1 MPDHD
6 ATALGARAADRVRAR
21 ILALDPLTDL
31 QGFLIDSARVLRE
44 ETQASACGLV
54 RRFQGASLDLALFV
68 PKEGEVLKRRVPLKR
83 EERHARLSI
92 PQGPTPGFH
101 NVLLQELAVL
111 HGIHPRRVVH
121 LPVEYRGTS
130 VVDVELADPAPE
142 NVVGDLQSVLDEVA
156 VVFKV
161 AVLQERLRRERL
173 EAGLLH
179 AVGRELGRTL
189 DLQDLLATILDLLR
203 QVVHFDAAAIYVLGG
218 ANLNAVHQSL
228 RGYDED
234 EKRALA
240 IKLDEGL
247 VGFAART
254 GEAVI
259 VADVANDPRYL
270 KARPSTRSEMVVPL
284 MSGGRVIGVFNL
296 ESDRP
301 STYNPHDLDLLVTFG
316 GQAAA
321 ALERARLLEEEQE
334 ARRLEQELS
343 IARRIQQAFLPDP
356 DAVIREGAVSGATIP
371 SLEVS
376 GDYYDLLERKDGR
389 LGVALADVAGK
400 GMPAALI
407 MASLRAAF
415 RLSAA
420 RLDNPGVL
428 CAELNAFLEAGLRE
442 TEFATGVFGF
452 LDLKARSFY
461 YSNAGHNPPL
471 LMHAD
476 GSFQWLETGG
486 TILGAFPDQSYPA
499 ERVPLLPGDRLVLY
513 TDGLTESNPGND
525 IEFGNERLV
534 HLLRSEVAHSPR
546 EIRDAIVDSV
556 TEYAGLPLPD
566 DLTVLVIGVNAGG

>member
-1 MPDHD
+1 MPDPD
-6 ATALGARAADRVRAR
+6 ATVLGHRVAVRVRTR
-21 ILALDPLTDL
+21 LMDLDPLTDL
-31 QGFLIDSARVLRE
+31 QGFLIDASRVILE

-54 RRFQGASLDLALFV
+54 RRFQGASFDLALLV
-68 PKEGEVLKRRVPLKR
+68 PKDGEPAKRRVSLQR
-83 EERHARLSI
+83 EERHVRLPFPEGCTSE
-92 PQGPTPGFH
+92 FY
-101 NVLLQELAVL
+101 NELLRDLAAERGV
-111 HGIHPRRVVH
+111 HPRCVFH
-121 LPVEYRGTS
+121 MTVEYRGAS
-130 VVDVELADPAPE
+130 VVDIELADPQPE
-142 NVVGDLQSVLDEVA
+142 MPAAELQSVLDETA

-189 DLQDLLATILDLLR
+189 DLQDVLATILDLLR

-259 VADVANDPRYL
+259 VSDVASDPRYL
-270 KARPSTRSEMVVPL
+270 KARPHTRSEMVVPL

-301 STYNPHDLDLLVTFG
+301 SSYSPHDLDLLVTFA

-334 ARRLEQELS
+334 ARRLEQEMS

-356 DAVIREGAVSGATIP
+356 DAVIRGGTVSGTTIP

-376 GDYYDLLERKDGR
+376 GDYYDLLERKDGQ
-389 LGVALADVAGK
+389 LAVALADVSGK

-415 RLSAA
+415 RMSAA
-420 RLDNPGVL
+420 RLDDPGAL
-428 CAELNAFLEAGLRE
+428 NMELNAFLEGCLRE
-442 TEFATGVFGF
+442 TEFATGVLGF
-452 LDLKARSFY
+452 LDAENASFH

-476 GSFQWLETGG
+476 GSYEWLETGG
-486 TILGAFPDQSYPA
+486 TILGAFPNQVYPA
-499 ERVPLLPGDRLVLY
+499 LRVPLRRGDRLVLY
-513 TDGLTESNPGND
+513 TDGLTESHKGDD
-525 IEFGNERLV
+525 IEFGNERFVNLV
-534 HLLRSEVAHSPR
+534 RSVITQSPR
-546 EIRDAIVDSV
+546 EIRDAIVASV
-556 TEYAGLPLPD
+556 EAYAGTPLPD
-566 DLTVLVIGVNAGG
+566 DLTVLVIGADRRG

>member
-1 MPDHD
+1 MPDRD
-6 ATALGARAADRVRAR
+6 ATALGPQVADRVRAR
-21 ILALDPLTDL
+21 LNALDPLTDL
-31 QGFLIDSARVLRE
+31 QEFLLDSARVLRE
-44 ETQASACGLV
+44 ETQAAACGLV
-54 RRFQGASLDLALFV
+54 RRFQGASFDLALLV
-68 PKEGEVLKRRVPLKR
+68 PRDGEPAKRRVPLKR
-83 EERHARLSI
+83 EERHVRLSI
-92 PQGPTPGFH
+92 PETPSPSFH
-101 NVLLQELAVL
+101 NLLLQDLAADRGVRS
-111 HGIHPRRVVH
+111 RRVFH
-121 LPVEYRGTS
+121 LTVEYRGTS
-130 VVDVELADPAPE
+130 VVDIELADPEPE
-142 NVVGDLQSVLDEVA
+142 TALPELQNVLDEAA
-156 VVFKV
+156 VIFKV

-189 DLQDLLATILDLLR
+189 DLPDLLATILDLLR

-228 RGYDED
+228 RGYEED

-259 VADVANDPRYL
+259 VPDVTSDPRYL
-270 KARPSTRSEMVVPL
+270 KARPHTRSEMVVPL
-284 MSGGRVIGVFNL
+284 LSGGRVVGVFNL

-301 STYNPHDLDLLVTFG
+301 STYTPHDLDLLVTFA

-334 ARRLEQELS
+334 ARRLEQEMS

-356 DAVIREGAVSGATIP
+356 DAVVRGGTVSGTTIP

-389 LGVALADVAGK
+389 LAVALADVSGK

-415 RLSAA
+415 RLNAA
-420 RLDNPGVL
+420 RLDDPGIV
-428 CAELNAFLEAGLRE
+428 CAELNAFLEAWLRD
-442 TEFATGVFGF
+442 TEFATGVVGF
-452 LDLKARSFY
+452 LDQENASFH

-476 GSFQWLETGG
+476 GRYHWLETGG
-486 TILGAFPDQSYPA
+486 TILGAFPDQVYPT
-499 ERVPLLPGDRLVLY
+499 ERMPLVAGDRLVLY
-513 TDGLTESNPGND
+513 TDGLTESHKGDD
-525 IEFGNERLV
+525 IEFGNDRFVTLV
-534 HLLRSEVAHSPR
+534 RSVLTQSPR
-546 EIRDAIVDSV
+546 EIRDAIVAGV
-556 TEYAGLPLPD
+556 EAYAGSPLPD
-566 DLTVLVIGVNAGG
+566 DLTLLVIGV

>member
-6 ATALGARAADRVRAR
+6 ATVLGPQVAERVRSR
-21 ILALDPLTDL
+21 LFALDPLTDL
-31 QGFLIDSARVLRE
+31 QGFFFEAAHVIRE
-44 ETQASACGLV
+44 ETEASACGLV
-54 RRFQGASLDLALFV
+54 RRFQGASFDLALLV
-68 PKEGEVLKRRVPLKR
+68 PKVGEPAKRRVPLQR
-83 EERHARLSI
+83 EERHARL
-92 PQGPTPGFH
+92 PFAQACTPDFNNG
-101 NVLLQELAVL
+101 LLQELAAER
-111 HGIHPRRVVH
+111 GIHPRCVFH
-121 LPVEYRGTS
+121 MSVEYRGTS
-130 VVDVELADPAPE
+130 VVDIELADPQPDLAASE
-142 NVVGDLQSVLDEVA
+142 LQSVLDEAA

-189 DLQDLLATILDLLR
+189 DLQDVLATILDLLR
-203 QVVHFDAAAIYVLGG
+203 QVVHFDAAAIYVRGG

-228 RGYDED
+228 RGYEED

-254 GEAVI
+254 GEAV
-259 VADVANDPRYL
+259 VVPDVTSDPRYL
-270 KARPSTRSEMVVPL
+270 KARPHTRSEMVVPL

-301 STYNPHDLDLLVTFG
+301 STYSPHDLDLLVTFA

-334 ARRLEQELS
+334 VRRLEQEMT

-356 DAVIREGAVSGATIP
+356 DAVIRGGVVSGTTIP

-389 LGVALADVAGK
+389 LGIAMADVSGK

-420 RLDNPGVL
+420 RLDDPGVL
-428 CAELNAFLEAGLRE
+428 NAELNLFLEGCLRE
-442 TEFATGVFGF
+442 TEFATGVIGF
-452 LDLKARSFY
+452 IDAENRSFH

-476 GSFQWLETGG
+476 GRYEWLETGG
-486 TILGAFPDQSYPA
+486 TILGAFTNQVYPA
-499 ERVPLLPGDRLVLY
+499 GRVPLLPGDRLVLY
-513 TDGLTESNPGND
+513 TDGLTESHKGD
-525 IEFGNERLV
+525 DVEFGNDRLV
-534 HLLRSEVAHSPR
+534 SLVRSLLPQSPR
-546 EIRDAIVDSV
+546 EIRDAIVTAVDA
-556 TEYAGLPLPD
+556 YAGSPLPD
-566 DLTVLVIGVNAGG
+566 DLTVLVIGV